1 MIRACYMRL
10 LKNQDKEIYLKR
22 IPEKNS
28 SVYTECS
35 YLVKTKEICTLKK
48 RDHKV
53 VQGWVREW
61 IWNKIWGGVGV
72 NGV

>member
-10 LKNQDKEIYLKR
+10 LKNQDKDIYLKR

-48 RDHKV
+48 EATKLCRD
-53 VQGWVREW
+53 G
-61 IWNKIWGGVGV
+61 
-72 NGV
+72 